1 MGRTQFLLGACDE
14 NDDLYVGLLPM
25 LTLGREPGLHGLQ
38 VLIELAQVSQLAG
51 AAVEDEQEV
60 RHTVSVS
67 SATVGCEAIVNH
79 SGWKTA
85 RERAQLAEYRED
97 PETEAMRAEIRL
109 AFDLGQAVYDRRS
122 ALGISQSELARR
134 VNMTQPQIS
143 NLELG
148 GTVPTL
154 PLLARLAK
162 ALHAA

>member
-25 LTLGREPGLHGLQ
+25 LTLGR
-38 VLIELAQVSQLAG
+38 
-51 AAVEDEQEV
+51 
-60 RHTVSVS
+60 
-67 SATVGCEAIVNH
+67 
-79 SGWKTA
+79 
-85 RERAQLAEYRED
+85 
-97 PETEAMRAEIRL
+97 
-109 AFDLGQAVYDRRS
+109 LGQAVYDRRS

-134 VNMTQPQIS
+134 ANMTQPQIS